1 MKDAEK
7 IKYHIR
13 LLAEALDARENPIA
27 SLVISNDW
35 SASDLDAAHDIF
47 EKFDQRMERKEAVN
61 WHSFEHE
68 FNERFGFSYQSVKSV
83 VLAFFRNDQ
92 WVLVCEAYATE
103 HPCVEFSEIISKA
116 RRGFDGLLLERVA
129 AIFARNNIPYVR
141 EKEIQMA
148 DGKIIRLD
156 FVLDMP
162 RAKVAVE
169 VKGLSSQGSLE
180 HVAQLASELNARGGV
195 DEFWVIFEGET
206 TGVPKLVGSKF
217 LSVMG
222 LDGLMQKLS
231 IAS

>member
-13 LLAEALDARENPIA
+13 LLAEALEARENPIA

-35 SASDLDAAHDIF
+35 SASDLDVAHDIF

-61 WHSFEHE
+61 WHSFERE

-92 WVLVCEAYATE
+92 WVSVCKAYATE

-116 RRGFDGLLLERVA
+116 GRGRDGLLLERVA

-169 VKGLSSQGSLE
+169 VKGLSNQGSLE
-180 HVAQLASELNARGGV
+180 HVAQLAAELKSREWV
-195 DEFWVIFEGET
+195 DEFWVVVEGET
-206 TGVPKLVGSKF
+206 TSLLKQGESKL

-231 IAS
+231 ITS